1 MVRVR
6 EYPGITANIYRQ
18 DRTKPNSE
26 GKPHRY
32 TSFLLAYSLLGKRKL
47 ESYSE
52 LAGAEQAGKE
62 AIKRIAEGQQA
73 VLELTNRDREQY
85 QRAVDLL
92 TPLGVALD
100 VVAQECVDVRDI
112 LNGTGT
118 PVEAARFFVKHHA
131 KELPRI
137 TVVAAVD
144 KCLAQA
150 RADKKSKARM
160 HQLEFFLNGFAESIN
175 VEVTELTP
183 GIVSRYLTGM
193 TAGERTKK
201 NARDVIGYFGRWL
214 VLHGYLAR
222 GTDLTEGVQRY
233 GMKSG
238 EIHIFTVD
246 EIKKLVENASARL
259 LPYIVIGAWAGL
271 RGAEIQRLDWSEV
284 DLQDGFIEVKGE
296 KAKTETRRL
305 VPIKPN
311 LAVWLKDVH
320 KKSGAVCPFKNVV
333 NQLMKLVATI
343 NKALPKGS
351 PDKDKLRWKRNAL
364 RHSYISYRVAECA
377 DVPRVAD
384 ESGNSVTV
392 IRINYLKR
400 LKPQQAQ
407 AWFDVMPAGT
417 SNEQKQGTPA
427 IASSN

>member
-1 MVRVR
+1 
-6 EYPGITANIYRQ
+6 
-18 DRTKPNSE
+18 
-26 GKPHRY
+26 
-32 TSFLLAYSLLGKRKL
+32 
-47 ESYSE
+47 
-52 LAGAEQAGKE
+52 
-62 AIKRIAEGQQA
+62 
-73 VLELTNRDREQY
+73 
-85 QRAVDLL
+85 
-92 TPLGVALD
+92 
-100 VVAQECVDVRDI
+100 
-112 LNGTGT
+112 
-118 PVEAARFFVKHHA
+118 
-131 KELPRI
+131 
-137 TVVAAVD
+137 
-144 KCLAQA
+144 
-150 RADKKSKARM
+150 
-160 HQLEFFLNGFAESIN
+160 
-175 VEVTELTP
+175 
-183 GIVSRYLTGM
+183 LTGM

-320 KKSGAVCPFKNVV
+320 KKSGAVCPFTNVV
-333 NQLMKLVATI
+333 SQLMKVVATI
-343 NKALPKGS
+343 NKARPDGS

-364 RHSYISYRVAECA
+364 RHSYISFRVAECA